1 MAQDFR
7 EPVMTNGVGRALIAG
22 KFTTADGTAPT
33 GVTGE
38 GFTVART
45 AEGRFT
51 VTINSDPRPSQ
62 IISLLVGLHREGL
75 PSITSDVR
83 ELVQCYVD
91 QDTLT
96 ASVFEV
102 QVRLTNT
109 IGTTPDA
116 VLDDQPGAEIH
127 FQAFVQYAGSNSD

>member
-7 EPVMTNGVGRALIAG
+7 EVVMTNGVGRGVIAG
-22 KFTTADGTAPT
+22 KFTTANGTAPT
-33 GVTGE
+33 DVVGE
-38 GFTVART
+38 GFSVVRT

-51 VTINSDPRPSQ
+51 VTLNSDPLPSQ
-62 IISLLVGLHREGL
+62 IVSVLVGLHREGL

-83 ELVQCYVD
+83 ELVQCFID

-96 ASVFEV
+96 ASVFEI
-102 QVRLTNT
+102 QVRLTDT
-109 IGTTPDA
+109 LGTTPDA

-127 FQAFVQYAGSNSD
+127 FIAVVQFAGSNSD